1 MPSIYYIYDFYK
13 TEIYLPSLFIIIN
26 DRKNISY
33 ENQYR
38 YIQQNQ
44 QIFITAFD
52 IYNTIGNLIYGD
64 KYDDIPNKTLEMDT
78 FKSNLGISLFN
89 NINSKERIP
98 DKYYNYSSLSLSV
111 CRRYY

>member
-1 MPSIYYIYDFYK
+1 MH
-13 TEIYLPSLFIIIN
+13 LPSLFIFVN

-38 YIQQNQ
+38 YIQKNQ

-64 KYDDIPNKTLEMDT
+64 KYDIIPNKTSQMDS
-78 FKSNLGISLFN
+78 FKTNWGISLFKK
-89 NINSKERIP
+89 INSKERFP